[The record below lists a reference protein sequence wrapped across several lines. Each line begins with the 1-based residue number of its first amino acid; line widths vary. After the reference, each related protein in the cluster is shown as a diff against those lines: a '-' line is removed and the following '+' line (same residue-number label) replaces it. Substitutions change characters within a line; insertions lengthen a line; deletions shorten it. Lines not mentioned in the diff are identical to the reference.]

1 MSETLLTLTPDPARG
16 AKTLARCHGKL
27 AVRRRRSEARNRR
40 SYRRILTTERLLL
53 TGLCVVYLISMAG
66 NILRG
71 VGAP

>member
-1 MSETLLTLTPDPARG
+1 MTETLLILTPDPGRG

-27 AVRRRRSEARNRR
+27 AVRRRFAARNRR
-40 SYRRILTTERLLL
+40 PNRRILTTERLLL

-71 VGAP
+71 LGAP